1 VDDKAQIM
9 KKKTN
14 FDKYLDQQ
22 LKDREFAARFKKAG
36 KAWDIAIKLAALRKE
51 SGLSQ
56 KELAQL
62 AGTTQQQIS
71 RLESPSYEGHS
82 LSMLRRVAGVLGATV
97 EVELKTERHQRH
109 LNVAEPKG
117 EYGKK

>member
-1 VDDKAQIM
+1 M
-9 KKKTN
+9 KRKTN

-22 LKDREFAARFKKAG
+22 LKDKDFAARFKKAG
-36 KAWDIAIKLAALRKE
+36 EAWDIAIKLAALRKK

-56 KELAQL
+56 KELAQR

-82 LSMLRRVAGVLGATV
+82 LTMLRRVAEVLGATV
-97 EVELKTERHQRH
+97 EVELKVERSHKS
-109 LNVAEPKG
+109 LCVAEPKVR
-117 EYGKK
+117 YGNKQ

>member
-1 VDDKAQIM
+1 MM
-9 KKKTN
+9 KRKTN
-14 FDKYLDQQ
+14 FDKYLEEH
-22 LKDREFAARFKKAG
+22 LKNGDFASRFKKAG
-36 KAWDIAIKLAALRKE
+36 EARDIAIKLATLRKE

-56 KELAQL
+56 KDLAKR

-97 EVELKTERHQRH
+97 EVELKTGRHPKS
-109 LNVAEPKG
+109 LYVAEQG
-117 EYGKK
+117 SSYKKK